1 MVRSTRRDTD
11 FNIRQALKRTRSQ
24 LLSAQESGRAA
35 LASYEELAPQYNRAV
50 EQARNFQS
58 TLTRDYNRYL
68 EDSNTEVSEY
78 NHLLINRRA
87 TLQTALRRQEYLDQL
102 EAAQPELQRQASALY
117 STYQKSYQDA
127 VSTGSAAYEKQLR
140 NTKYARDVT
149 ADQLTRL
156 SPGSADYQRVQSE
169 TARFAK
175 ELEDL
180 VADTGFVTRFAQ
192 SQSAPALQ
200 SYQTFLDQTY
210 NPAVREIS
218 SVRSSFDLPAASAA
232 FQATAQDTGFVDRAA
247 SDTKAVYDASQEEY
261 SRLQAAYQGMA
272 PQLSEYT
279 RQAEAAKQ
287 QVLSLQGMAPELQ
300 RSLAIDTEARK
311 RGTRRDYRQS
321 VLTGDF
327 KRRGSAR

>member
-1 MVRSTRRDTD
+1 MVRSTD
-11 FNIRQALKRTRSQ
+11 FNIREALKRTRSQ

-68 EDSNTEVSEY
+68 EDRNTAVSEY
-78 NHLLINRRA
+78 NQLLKNRRA
-87 TLQTALRRQEYLDQL
+87 TLQTALQRQEYLDQL

-117 STYQKSYQDA
+117 STYEKSYQDA
-127 VSTGSAAYEKQLR
+127 VSTGSTAYERQLR
-140 NTKYARDVT
+140 NTQQAKNLT

-156 SPGSADYQRVQSE
+156 SPGSEDYQRVQSE
-169 TARFAK
+169 TARFTK
-175 ELEDL
+175 ELADL
-180 VADTGFVTRFAQ
+180 VAATGFVTRFAQ

-200 SYQTFLDQTY
+200 NYQTFVDQTY
-210 NPAVREIS
+210 NPLVREIS

-287 QVLSLQGMAPELQ
+287 QVLSLQGMAPALQ